1 MSPHQAGHAL
11 LLAISL
17 HTGAACAVSPLQ
29 SISLERDCN
38 GCPTGSRL
46 VLRADGSAEVAK
58 VGKARLGTADESR
71 AGRLSIE
78 RFAALVR
85 LAQERGFF
93 ALADDLSDPEQQDGP
108 WLLVRLDGTD
118 GHFKQVFHRGV
129 AMPAA
134 LAEMVQALDTAT
146 GDITFDTLPPR

>member
-1 MSPHQAGHAL
+1 MSAHHAGHAL

-17 HTGAACAVSPLQ
+17 HAGAASAAPPLQ

-46 VLRADGSAEVAK
+46 VLRADGSAEVAT
-58 VGKARLGTADESR
+58 VGKARLGTADASR

-78 RFAALVR
+78 RFAALAR
-85 LAQERGFF
+85 LAQEHGFF
-93 ALADDLSDPEQQDGP
+93 TLPDDLSDPEQQDGP
-108 WLLVRLDGTD
+108 WLLLRLDGTD
-118 GHFKQVFHRGV
+118 GHFKQVFHRGA

-134 LAEMVQALDTAT
+134 LAELVQAIDTAT
-146 GDITFDTLPPR
+146 GDITFDPLPPR